1 MRWGVPFRASG
12 PRPDSQETRSEDFL
26 ITMEEI
32 VSTLRLEVYLGE
44 AQNVAIC
51 VCRAGDSRIGEA
63 IGKTEYPRLIPGAK

>member
-1 MRWGVPFRASG
+1 
-12 PRPDSQETRSEDFL
+12 
-26 ITMEEI
+26 MEEI

-51 VCRAGDSRIGEA
+51 VCRAGDSRIDEA